1 MNPQIV
7 KDTIT
12 AIIDDKIYKL
22 KNRGVIVANYDEL
35 VHRLTMVGYYETEI
49 QHAIVDL
56 RKAGVIRTGKYQNG
70 KGWLR
75 EIREMDKTTDED
87 GNNSQI

>member
-7 KDTIT
+7 KDTIA

-35 VHRLTMVGYYETEI
+35 VSRLMTVGYSEVEI
-49 QHAIVDL
+49 QHAIIDL
-56 RKAGVIRTGKYQNG
+56 RKTGDIRTGKYQDG

-75 EIREMDKTTDED
+75 EIREIDKKTDGED
-87 GNNSQI
+87 NNSQI